1 MSVTGLGTRRQAVR
15 LPVLSFFSGLMLIAA
30 LVLFALELINF
41 EQSRERLQ
49 TDITVAGVPVSGL
62 RLAEAVTAWENI
74 YQQPVLLEYL
84 GHPIQLSPASIGFV
98 IKSDQMQSEIRAQT
112 ALSSNYWQ
120 DFWNYLWRRPTEP
133 ISVPLIA
140 DYSEARLREVLQDIA
155 RRYDQAAS
163 SGNFDLNTLTFGAGA
178 AGTRLDIE
186 RAIPL
191 IEAALFRPQNRA
203 VKLPMRTEGAKAAD
217 MSTLR
222 AAILQYFQSRN
233 FVPNGPDTLASVGVI
248 DLQDGA
254 EMWINPDIAYSA
266 ASTIK
271 LPVLINTFAQ
281 LNFTPQPDI
290 RWLMASS
297 ILCSINESTNFLMQ
311 YTGRGNSPRAKLAD
325 GLRQVN
331 ETMRRVGAR
340 YTFINAPLWVGAS
353 DLWSINDNP
362 PPVPNPNFD
371 ARPDRWS
378 RTTPEDMASL
388 LLQLY
393 DCAQYGSG
401 LAAAA
406 PEQFTQTEC
415 QQMLELLSGNIIGR
429 LIELGVPQGTRVAH
443 KNGWAPGNQSWNNND
458 VGIVFTPGGNYILVI
473 YTWERLLPGQQV
485 GNIALWEIMEG
496 VSRIVYNYFNPS
508 QPMVTPRT
516 PENPL
521 TALDCVMPSRPEKLD
536 LSDIRKGRFD
546 ANGYLEP
553 DACYGFPNCG
563 IDRPPPSFVRP

>member
-1 MSVTGLGTRRQAVR
+1 MSVTGLGSRRQAVR
-15 LPVLSFFSGLMLIAA
+15 LPVLGILSGLLLIAA
-30 LVLFALELINF
+30 LVLFALELVRF
-41 EQSRERLQ
+41 EESRERLQ

-62 RLAEAVTAWENI
+62 RLAEAVAAWENI
-74 YQQPVLLEYL
+74 YQQPITLEYL
-84 GHPIQLSPASIGFV
+84 GHPIQLLPASIGFV
-98 IKSDQMQSEIRAQT
+98 VKSDQMQAEIRAQT
-112 ALSSNYWQ
+112 ALSNSYWQ
-120 DFWNYLWRRPTEP
+120 DFWNYLWRRPTNP

-140 DYSEARLREVLQDIA
+140 DYSEARLREVLDDIA

-163 SGNFDLNTLTFGAGA
+163 SGNFDLNTLSFGAGA
-178 AGTRLDIE
+178 AGTRLDVD
-186 RAIPL
+186 RAIP
-191 IEAALFRPQNRA
+191 IVEEALFRPLNRTA
-203 VKLPMRTEGAKAAD
+203 KLPMQNEGAKAAD
-217 MSTLR
+217 MATLR
-222 AAILQYFQSRN
+222 AAILQYVQSRN

-254 EMWINPDIAYSA
+254 EMWINGDIAYSS
-266 ASTIK
+266 ASTVKIPI
-271 LPVLINTFAQ
+271 LLNTFAQ

-297 ILCSINESTNFLMQ
+297 ILCSINESSNFLMQ
-311 YTGRGNSPRAKLAD
+311 VTGQGANARAKLAD

-331 ETMRRVGAR
+331 ETMKQVGAR
-340 YTFINAPLWVGAS
+340 YTFINAPLWVGSS

-378 RTTPEDMASL
+378 RTTPEDMAIL
-388 LLQLY
+388 LQQLY
-393 DCAQYGSG
+393 DCAEYGSG

-406 PEQFTQTEC
+406 PEQFTQNEC

-429 LIELGVPQGTRVAH
+429 MIELGVPPGTRVAH

-458 VGIVFTPGGNYILVI
+458 AAIVYTPGGNYILVI

-485 GNIALWEIMEG
+485 GNIALWEMMEG
-496 VSRIVYNYFNPS
+496 ISRIVYNYFNPS
-508 QPMVTPRT
+508 QPMVNART

-521 TALDCVMPSRPEKLD
+521 TALDCVMPSSVEKLD
-536 LSDIRKGRFD
+536 FTNIRNGRFD

-563 IDRPPPSFVRP
+563 VDKPPPSFVRP